1 MSPRGRVAGLPF
13 DPARHCGAHIKR
25 CPECDVPWGRNVAGQ
40 PACAHGHDVR
50 ACRDDE
56 HRCQQGRG
64 QRTSHPGTGNCD
76 WHGGDSPNGKI
87 KAMRE
92 AAENAL
98 STLGIPDQLDPVAS
112 LFEAVRVA
120 AWREHGLRRLL
131 MARPRLFDVD
141 HAGDDREDVVS
152 AMHDRALK
160 RRAEIAKMAIDAG
173 LDERIVRLAEA
184 QGEVIHRVLTAALD
198 AAGVSGES
206 RTRAEDA
213 VVRELLAVTPS
224 GDERN

>member
-1 MSPRGRVAGLPF
+1 MRQAEGARAF
-13 DPARHCGAHIKR
+13 DPERQCGGHVKR
-25 CPECDVPWGRNVAGQ
+25 CLEHDVPWGRVTPDGT
-40 PACAHGHDVR
+40 ACDHGHNVR
-50 ACRDDE
+50 VCRDDA
-56 HRCQQGRG
+56 HRCRQYKGY
-64 QRTSHPGTGNCD
+64 RTSHPGTSTC
-76 WHGGDSPNGKI
+76 WLHGGESPGGKI
-87 KAMRE
+87 AGMRE

-98 STLGIPDQLDPVAS
+98 STLGIEDQLDPVAS

-131 MARPRLFDVD
+131 MARPRLFDSD
-141 HAGDDREDVVS
+141 HTGDDREDVVS

-160 RRAEIAKMAIDAG
+160 RRAEIAVMAIAAG

-198 AAGVSGES
+198 AAGVSGEA
-206 RTRAEDA
+206 RTKAEDA